1 MSSLLDK
8 LQKDGSQLS
17 GLDGKTAP
25 IYSGESQYQKDLATS
40 QLDLDGKTPLAYTGV
55 SKYQE
60 SLDKSQLDVGVVK
73 AKYQYFGAA
82 LSNFRKSLEISQL
95 DLDGKTPSKYK
106 NPETGATYGG

>member
-17 GLDGKTAP
+17 GLDGKSSP
-25 IYSGESQYQKDLATS
+25 IYTGESQYQKDLATS
-40 QLDLDGKTPLAYTGV
+40 QLDLDGKTPLSYTGV

-60 SLDKSQLDVGVVK
+60 NLDKSQLDVGVIK

-82 LSNFRKSLEISQL
+82 LTNYKKGLATSQL
-95 DLDGKTPSKYK
+95 DLDGETPSKYK
-106 NPETGATYGG
+106 NPETGATY